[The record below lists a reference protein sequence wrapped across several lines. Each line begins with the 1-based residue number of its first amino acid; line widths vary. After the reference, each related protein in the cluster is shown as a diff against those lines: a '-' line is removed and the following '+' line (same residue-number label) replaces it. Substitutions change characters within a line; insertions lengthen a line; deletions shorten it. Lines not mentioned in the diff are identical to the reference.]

1 MPIVVKRPPLLPIII
16 ENEVRLGSDPSA
28 SDLWLEIQAE
38 HLRPPECI
46 ASLASSICCATD
58 QCHRIVA
65 VLLKQPDHVLA
76 HNLIRL
82 RGDIHHPHFRPAGDG
97 IHHLRERNRRTPPM
111 LNRHPGRRASIEKTL
126 RRTIAQIAGVFPIEG
141 SRCYLTTSTEQGLC
155 CTTRVDT
162 LPRRNRAM
170 APSPWAPITIRS
182 AWCLEA
188 TFIITSAGFPS

>member
-82 RGDIHHPHFRPAGDG
+82 RGDIHYPHFRPAGDG

-141 SRCYLTTSTEQGLC
+141 RDAIS
-155 CTTRVDT
+155 
-162 LPRRNRAM
+162 PP
-170 APSPWAPITIRS
+170 APSRDYAAPPVSTRS
-182 AWCLEA
+182 RGE
-188 TFIITSAGFPS
+188 SAQWRPALGPPSRSDRRGVWRPPS